1 MTTRPINPVD
11 RPVAGVVVV
20 PGSKSI
26 TNRALLTAAL
36 AEGRSRLSGALVA
49 DDATAMIDA
58 VTHLGATVDIDDR
71 GRTLVVTGTGGRLPS
86 DAIALYANQAA
97 TVGRFVAAVAAAG
110 TAAVTIDADPQLRA
124 RPIAPLFDALRA
136 LGAQVRDTDG
146 YLPVTIIGPAK
157 GGSVTVPAGI
167 SSQFISALLVAG
179 PLFAKG
185 VQVQLEGTQVST
197 GYIALTAAVMRR
209 FGVQPALYPAACA
222 VAPGPY
228 VATDFAVEPDASAAS
243 YFFAAAA
250 MTGGEVRVDGLGTAS
265 HQADMRMVRILELM
279 GAEVEMTGD
288 HTTVRGVGPLEGVDV
303 DMSDCSDMVPTLAVV
318 AATART
324 PTTIR
329 GVSFIRKKE
338 TDRVAVSAREL
349 RRCGV
354 SVEEFD
360 DGLTVYPGPRKGAM
374 IDPAGDHRMAMAFA
388 VLGLVTPGMAI
399 DDPGCVGKT
408 FPDFWDVLDRLLA

>member
-1 MTTRPINPVD
+1 MSILTIDPVD
-11 RPVAGVVVV
+11 HAVSGTVVL

-26 TNRALLTAAL
+26 TNRALLVAAL
-36 AEGRSRLSGALVA
+36 AGGSSELTGALVA
-49 DDATAMIDA
+49 DDSAAMIAA
-58 VTHLGATVDIDDR
+58 VTALGATVDRHDG
-71 GRTLVVTGTGGRLPS
+71 GRTLVVTGTAGALPAN
-86 DAIALYANQAA
+86 AIALYANQGA
-97 TVGRFVAAVAAAG
+97 TVGRFVAAVAAAA
-110 TAAVTIDADPQLRA
+110 TVAITIDADPQLRA
-124 RPIAPLFDALRA
+124 RPIAPLFDALRS
-136 LGAQVRDTDG
+136 LGARVTDTNG
-146 YLPVTIIGPAK
+146 FLPATIVGPAH

-167 SSQFISALLVAG
+167 SSQFISALLIAG
-179 PLFAKG
+179 PLFRKG

-209 FGVQPALYPAACA
+209 FGVQPALYPAACS
-222 VAPGPY
+222 VAPGGY
-228 VATDFAVEPDASAAS
+228 LAAQLAIEPDASSAS

-265 HQADMRMVRILELM
+265 HQADLRLVRILELM
-279 GAEVEMTGD
+279 GAEVAMTAD
-288 HTTVRGVGPLEGVDV
+288 YTVVRGVGPLEGVEV

-329 GVSFIRKKE
+329 GVAFIRKKE
-338 TDRVAVSAREL
+338 TDRVSVSAREL

-354 SVEEFD
+354 TVEEFD
-360 DGLTVYPGPRKGAM
+360 DGLTIYPGPRRGAV

-408 FPDFWDVLDRLLA
+408 FPHFWDVLDSLLA

>member
-1 MTTRPINPVD
+1 MTARAIHPVD
-11 RPVAGVVVV
+11 RPVVGSVVV

-26 TNRALLTAAL
+26 TNRALLAAAL
-36 AEGRSRLSGALVA
+36 ANGRSELTGALVA
-49 DDATAMIDA
+49 DDAVAMIDA
-58 VTHLGATVDIDDR
+58 VTALGARVDAADG
-71 GRTLVVTGTGGRLPS
+71 GRTLVVEGTGGSLPTN
-86 DAIALYANQAA
+86 AIALYANQAA

-110 TAAVTIDADPQLRA
+110 KVAITIDADPQLRA
-124 RPIAPLFDALRA
+124 RPIKPLFDALRE
-136 LGAQVRDTDG
+136 LGAQVKDTNG
-146 YLPVTIIGPAK
+146 SLPATIIGPAR

-167 SSQFISALLVAG
+167 SSQFISALLLAG
-179 PLFAKG
+179 PLFPKG

-197 GYIALTAAVMRR
+197 GYIALTAAVMRK
-209 FGVQPALYPAACA
+209 FGVLPALYPAACA
-222 VAPGPY
+222 VAPGAYTPANY
-228 VATDFAVEPDASAAS
+228 RVEPDASAAS

-250 MTGGEVRVDGLGTAS
+250 MSGGEVRVEGLGTAS
-265 HQADMRMVRILELM
+265 HQADLRLVRILELM
-279 GAEVEMTGD
+279 GAEVDMTSD
-288 HTTVRGVGPLEGVDV
+288 YTTVRGLGPLEGVDV

-329 GVSFIRKKE
+329 GVAFIRQKE

-354 SVEEFD
+354 TVEEFD
-360 DGLTVYPGPRKGAM
+360 DGLTIYPGPRKGAV
-374 IDPAGDHRMAMAFA
+374 IDPAGDHRMAMAFG
-388 VLGLVTPGMAI
+388 VLGLVTPGMSI